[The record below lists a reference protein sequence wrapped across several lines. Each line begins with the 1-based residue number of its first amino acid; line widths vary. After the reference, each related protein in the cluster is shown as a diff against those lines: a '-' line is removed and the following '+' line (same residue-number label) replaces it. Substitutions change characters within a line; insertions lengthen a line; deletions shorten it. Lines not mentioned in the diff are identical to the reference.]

1 MKTMEE
7 QLKEEMQELI
17 KQEQAEREA
26 VELSQ
31 FTLETSL
38 IEKGV
43 I

>member
-31 FTLETSL
+31 FTLETTL